1 MQLWKL
7 VSLKSVRQ
15 TSRLETQV
23 RVNAAVVLRQSSFF
37 SGKPV
42 LAVKAFN

>member
-23 RVNAAVVLRQSSFF
+23 RVNAAVLRQSSFF